1 MAKAQIEATGTME
14 TTGTEPQSEMTWL
27 QTLEDK
33 VHAAAGRIR
42 DLREENATLQRRI
55 EELEERLAAPQPVS
69 GEASRWV
76 EERAEIRGRVER
88 LVEHLEGLVEG

>member
-1 MAKAQIEATGTME
+1 MAKARIEAIGTME
-14 TTGTEPQSEMTWL
+14 TIGTESQSEMTWL

-42 DLREENATLQRRI
+42 DLREENASLRQRV
-55 EELEERLAAPQPVS
+55 EELEERLAAPPVA
-69 GEASRWV
+69 GAADRWV

-88 LVEHLEGLVEG
+88 LVEHLEGLGDL